1 MDSLSMDSFSMEPGI
16 DERVRFLVKETEDP
30 LAHDAPNVIANLSGY
45 PKKISSVYVY
55 DKAGTELFER
65 QCETPEY
72 YLRRVEAGLL
82 RAHAGEIVELSGFPP
97 LVELGAGTAE
107 KTLIL
112 LAEYD
117 RRRLRCDYFP
127 IDVDTETL
135 VEAARALVGTFS
147 RLFVHCLC
155 ATYQR
160 SLRALPAPARARLFL
175 FLGSSL
181 GNMGL
186 QEIDELLSQLSRCG
200 SPGDHLLLGVDL
212 DKDPAIINRA
222 YNDSA
227 GWGARST
234 LNMLSHL
241 NRRYDG
247 NFVIRQFA
255 YRSQYNARS
264 RRNEVGIESLVDQEV
279 TLDGLSFRVS
289 FRESELIEAEVMYK
303 FDPDELEALLDRM
316 GFSMVRRWIDPNYR
330 YGLFLLRHS

>member
-1 MDSLSMDSFSMEPGI
+1 MDSLPMAPGT

-30 LAHDAPNVIANLSGY
+30 LAQDAPNVIANLTRY

-55 DKAGTELFER
+55 DRAGTEFFER

-72 YLRRVEAGLL
+72 YLRRVEAELL

-107 KTLIL
+107 KTRIL
-112 LAEYD
+112 LAEYE
-117 RRRLRCDYFP
+117 RRRLCCDYFP

-135 VEAARALVGTFS
+135 VEAARALVGSFP
-147 RLFVHCLC
+147 RLLVHCLC

-160 SLRALPAPARARLFL
+160 SLGVLPPSARARLFL

-186 QEIDELLSQLSRCG
+186 QEIDELLSQLSCC
-200 SPGDHLLLGVDL
+200 SSQGDHLLLGVDL

-234 LNMLSHL
+234 LNMLLHL
-241 NRRYDG
+241 NRRYHG
-247 NFVIRQFA
+247 NFVTRQFA

-279 TLDGLSFRVS
+279 TLGDLSFSVS
-289 FRESELIEAEVMYK
+289 FGESELIEAEVMYK
-303 FDPDELEALLDRM
+303 FDPGDLETLLARM
-316 GFSMVRRWIDPNYR
+316 NFSMVRRWIDPNYH
-330 YGLFLLRHS
+330 YGLFLLRHN